1 MVIKQKRT
9 EWILKVNCDKEG
21 IEKASQIINQGGI
34 VVFPTDTVYGIG
46 CNPYNKDSV
55 RKIYDIKSRDISKPF
70 PVLAYSKEIAERI
83 AFFDEFTKKIVK
95 KFWPG
100 TLTIILKLTDENL
113 KRSLSVTDK
122 IAIRVPNHKCTLEL
136 LKKCNFLVGTS
147 ANISGHSSFTNPDE
161 CFNNIQKY
169 DIFVDGGIISSKAE
183 STIIEIE
190 NEEIKII
197 REGSLSYEEI
207 LGLWIWSLL
216 VQDILN
222 LKLKKN

>member
-9 EWILKVNCDKEG
+9 ERILKVNCDKEG

-34 VVFPTDTVYGIG
+34 AVFPTDTVYGIG
-46 CNPYNKDSV
+46 CDPYNKDAV
-55 RKIYDIKSRDISKPF
+55 KKIYEIKSRDVSKPF
-70 PVLAYSKEIAERI
+70 PVLVYSKEIAERI
-83 AFFDEFTKKIVK
+83 AFFDRFTKKIVER
-95 KFWPG
+95 FWPG
-100 TLTIILKLTDENL
+100 PLTIILKLTDESL
-113 KRSLSVTDK
+113 KKSLNVTDK

-161 CFNNIQKY
+161 CLNNIQKY
-169 DIFVDGGIISSKAE
+169 DVFVDGGTITSKAE

-197 REGSLSYEEI
+197 REGSLSHEEI
-207 LGLWIWSLL
+207 LGL
-216 VQDILN
+216 
-222 LKLKKN
+222 

>member
-1 MVIKQKRT
+1 M
-9 EWILKVNCDKEG
+9 KVNCDKEG

-34 VVFPTDTVYGIG
+34 AVFPTDTVYGIG

-55 RKIYDIKSRDISKPF
+55 RKIYEIKSRDISKPF
-70 PVLAYSKEIAERI
+70 PVLVYSKEIAERI

-113 KRSLSVTDK
+113 KRSLNVTDK

-161 CFNNIQKY
+161 CFNNIRKY
-169 DIFVDGGIISSKAE
+169 DVFVDGGIITSKAE

-207 LGLWIWSLL
+207 LGL
-216 VQDILN
+216 
-222 LKLKKN
+222 

>member
-1 MVIKQKRT
+1 M
-9 EWILKVNCDKEG
+9 KVTCNKEG

-46 CNPYNKDSV
+46 CDPYNKDSV
-55 RKIYDIKSRDISKPF
+55 RKIYEIKSRKISKPF
-70 PVLAYSKEIAERI
+70 PVLVYSKDIAERI
-83 AFFDEFTKKIVK
+83 AFFDEFTKKIVER
-95 KFWPG
+95 FWPG
-100 TLTIILKLTDENL
+100 PLTVILKLTDENL
-113 KRSLSVTDK
+113 KESLNITDK

-161 CFNNIQKY
+161 CFNNFRKY
-169 DIFVDGGIISSKAE
+169 DVFVDGGIITSKSE

-197 REGSLSYEEI
+197 REGSLSHEEI
-207 LGLWIWSLL
+207 LGL
-216 VQDILN
+216 
-222 LKLKKN
+222 